1 MINRPRLMPPSW
13 AINAFAVKS
22 GRPCAPTHHHHH
34 PFNVQGKTVNSYEKI
49 STFRLIV
56 YESRRPEMQR
66 VLAGF
71 HCHKRGVADYNWNCY
86 FKITGDC
93 ISSSLLHFQSIS
105 KQFLPLSILTRFEG
119 ACTQNAQK
127 FLQCWE
133 QICITCECASKECFQ
148 LGSLGQNFYESMDTK

>member
-22 GRPCAPTHHHHH
+22 DVHAPLRTTSS
-34 PFNVQGKTVNSYEKI
+34 PLNVQGKTVNSYETI
-49 STFRLIV
+49 TTFRLIV
-56 YESRRPEMQR
+56 YESRRPEKQR

-71 HCHKRGVADYNWNCY
+71 NCHKRVPDYNLNCY

-93 ISSSLLHFQSIS
+93 ISSSLPHFRPIS
-105 KQFLPLSILTRFEG
+105 KRFIPLSILTRFEG

-133 QICITCECASKECFQ
+133 QICITCECASKECF
-148 LGSLGQNFYESMDTK
+148 